1 MPAQVTRIRFET
13 REPQRP
19 HAHQEAP
26 LEVGLL
32 IARQVEALPLNQ
44 VAVDRFPSVIDLG
57 PYAHDRA
64 RTGGKYRFRLQ
75 KGQIGETSDKNWP
88 SRAWWCAGRC
98 ASLGLKGRAVRD
110 GSSRSSNAGRN
121 AAATGS
127 RSSGRFR

>member
-44 VAVDRFPSVIDLG
+44 VAVDRFPGVIDLG

-64 RTGGKYRFRLQ
+64 RTGGEDRVRLQ
-75 KGQIGETSDKNWP
+75 KGQKGETRDKKWP
-88 SRAWWCAGRC
+88 SPAWWGAGRC
-98 ASLGLKGRAVRD
+98 GRLGVKGRA
-110 GSSRSSNAGRN
+110 
-121 AAATGS
+121 
-127 RSSGRFR
+127 